1 LSTGPNIRRAWRKR
15 TTRDRRET
23 VIERGEKDDMSAR
36 GATNG
41 PQSESPETAARRRAM
56 GLLARARRA
65 ELAEPI
71 AKRWPDHGARDL
83 RPIESGLVMLRGRI
97 GGDGAP
103 FNLGEATVT
112 RAVVELPTGERGFAH
127 ILGRDAEKA
136 RLAAIV
142 DALWQCAGERGD
154 VETIVLAPIA
164 ERLAGEAAKMRA
176 ETAAT
181 RVDFFTLVRGEDA
194 A

>member
-1 LSTGPNIRRAWRKR
+1 MNAKSSTADPQP
-15 TTRDRRET
+15 EP
-23 VIERGEKDDMSAR
+23 KDDV
-36 GATNG
+36 AT
-41 PQSESPETAARRRAM
+41 RRRAM
-56 GLLARARRA
+56 ALLARARRY
-65 ELAEPI
+65 ELAESI

-83 RPIESGLVMLRGRI
+83 KPVESGLVMLRGRI

-127 ILGRDAEKA
+127 VLGRDAEKA
-136 RLAAIV
+136 RLAAV
-142 DALWQCAGERGD
+142 ADALWQREAGD
-154 VETIVLAPIA
+154 VETTILAPIA
-164 ERLAGEAAKMRA
+164 ERLVAEAAQTRA

>member
-1 LSTGPNIRRAWRKR
+1 MTAK
-15 TTRDRRET
+15 
-23 VIERGEKDDMSAR
+23 
-36 GATNG
+36 GANAD
-41 PQSESPETAARRRAM
+41 PQSDPTEIAARRRAM
-56 GLLARARRA
+56 ALLARARRD
-65 ELAEPI
+65 ELAVPI
-71 AKRWPDHGARDL
+71 ARRWPEHCARDL
-83 RPIESGLVMLRGRI
+83 KPVESGLVMLRGRI

-136 RLAAIV
+136 RLAAIA
-142 DALWQCAGERGD
+142 DALWQRQPARAEI
-154 VETIVLAPIA
+154 EAAILAPIEA
-164 ERLAGEAAKMRA
+164 RLAAETAKTRA

>member
-1 LSTGPNIRRAWRKR
+1 MIAEGA
-15 TTRDRRET
+15 TTRSQTET
-23 VIERGEKDDMSAR
+23 
-36 GATNG
+36 
-41 PQSESPETAARRRAM
+41 PEIAARRRAM
-56 GLLARARRA
+56 ALLARARRD

-71 AKRWPDHGARDL
+71 AQRWPDHGVRDL
-83 RPIESGLVMLRGRI
+83 KPVESGLVMLRGRI

-127 ILGRDAEKA
+127 ILGRDAEAA
-136 RLAAIV
+136 RLAAIA
-142 DALWQCAGERGD
+142 DALWRREAGD
-154 VETIVLAPIA
+154 VETLILAPIA
-164 ERLAGEAAKMRA
+164 ERLAAEAGQARA